1 MADRRRTSDV
11 ADDEEPELLAEDSQE
26 VADEESRDAADA
38 DGDQR
43 DGRRSRPPART
54 DRRPARTDRRP
65 ARTDRRPARRGR
77 SDLTARE
84 SAEAALRQVAE
95 LTAKQVEGVTG
106 VERTEDGW
114 LVRVEVV
121 EDRRIPSS
129 ADILAIYETALD
141 MDGELLSYQR
151 VKRFPRGR
159 SDEDGG

>member
-26 VADEESRDAADA
+26 VADDESRDAADA

-43 DGRRSRPPART
+43 NGRRSRP
-54 DRRPARTDRRP
+54 P

-114 LVRVEVV
+114 LVGVEVV

-129 ADILAIYETALD
+129 ADILAIYEAAID